1 MKYAP
6 AGSLKKAGIFLLIIK
21 REELKSMASP
31 KARQVVLGVCGSIAA
46 YKAGDIIRRL
56 QDGHCEVTVIMTR
69 EAGEFITPLTLS
81 SLSGKSVH
89 SDMFERDSWRM
100 AHIALARSADIVLIA
115 PATANII
122 GKLANGL
129 ADDLLTTFVITT
141 RAPVFI
147 APAMNDE
154 MYANGI
160 VRENCSRLKKH
171 GFKFIEPVKG
181 KLACG
186 TTGVGHLAEV
196 EDIVKEILNTKS

>member
-1 MKYAP
+1 MPSITKQ
-6 AGSLKKAGIFLLIIK
+6 KIK
-21 REELKSMASP
+21 RMPNKNT
-31 KARQVVLGVCGSIAA
+31 KQVVLGVCGSIAA

-56 QDGHCEVTVIMTR
+56 QDDHWEVTVIMTR
-69 EAGEFITPLTLS
+69 EAEQFITPLTLS
-81 SLSGKSVH
+81 SLSGKNVH
-89 SDMFERDSWRM
+89 NDMFDKDSWRM
-100 AHIALARSADIVLIA
+100 AHIELARAADIVLIA
-115 PATANII
+115 PATANVI

-129 ADDLLTTFVITT
+129 ADDLLTTFVITS

-160 VRENCSRLKKH
+160 VQENCAKLKKH

-186 TTGVGHLAEV
+186 TVGIGHLAEV
-196 EDIVKEILNTKS
+196 EQIVKTVLK